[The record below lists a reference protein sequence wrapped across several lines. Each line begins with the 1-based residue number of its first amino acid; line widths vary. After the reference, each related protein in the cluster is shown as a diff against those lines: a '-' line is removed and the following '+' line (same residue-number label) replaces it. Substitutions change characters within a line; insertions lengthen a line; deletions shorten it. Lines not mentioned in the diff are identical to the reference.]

1 MNDLLTVGIFSTMF
15 YSFFEFLKKYI
26 IKYILVLIGMKEYII
41 NQGTYIQIMN
51 GSKFTV
57 RPKYDN
63 ITLTKYGIIN
73 SDYHDNIL
81 LTTFDYFF
89 KKISKQKQSRY
100 FHSNDSSFLLDER
113 FKPKDNQI
121 EILKE
126 INLVFNEKNNCV
138 VLLIGVPGIGKSR
151 VSLLLS
157 QQLNCCVL
165 DCNVSTIDHYYKK
178 YYVDN
183 NPIIFI
189 IDEVDIEL
197 ESIENVDLVNISRK
211 DEYVF
216 TKKEWNTIFDH
227 IDLGFYPGLII
238 LMTSNKMN
246 DGYNSE
252 LRRGRIDIKYTMTN

>member
-1 MNDLLTVGIFSTMF
+1 
-15 YSFFEFLKKYI
+15 
-26 IKYILVLIGMKEYII
+26 
-41 NQGTYIQIMN
+41 
-51 GSKFTV
+51 
-57 RPKYDN
+57 
-63 ITLTKYGIIN
+63 
-73 SDYHDNIL
+73 
-81 LTTFDYFF
+81 
-89 KKISKQKQSRY
+89 
-100 FHSNDSSFLLDER
+100 LDER

-138 VLLIGVPGIGKSR
+138 VLIIGEPGIGKSR

-165 DCNVSTIDHYYKK
+165 DCSVSTIDNYYKK

-216 TKKEWNTIFDH
+216 TKKEWNTVFDH

-238 LMTSNKMN
+238 LMTSNKIN
-246 DGYNSE
+246 DKYNSE